1 MFICTLNLEKT
12 KEKPI
17 TSTVYICRDNCFVV
31 TKLRN
36 QCSIHCLTQKNDSQ
50 FFFKKK
56 HNHSSL
62 M

>member
-36 QCSIHCLTQKNDSQ
+36 QCSIHWLTQKNDSR

-56 HNHSSL
+56 T
-62 M
+62 